1 MILTL
6 ILLFLPV
13 LLLSGLEYYRSCLCR
28 LDTVRSYH
36 LKFSEDGN
44 QTRPHGKGK
53 KKEKKRKEKKSG
65 SKSSYLNDYIQ
76 SLLDLGLGVYVVRL
90 QMV

>member
-1 MILTL
+1 MIGLENTAHRSWFNRTKHFVVRDRIMILTV

-13 LLLSGLEYYRSCLCR
+13 ILLSGIEYYRSCLCR

-44 QTRPHGKGK
+44 QTRPHGKEK
-53 KKEKKRKEKKSG
+53 KKEKKRKADR
-65 SKSSYLNDYIQ
+65 NRTI
-76 SLLDLGLGVYVVRL
+76 
-90 QMV
+90 